1 MAHRWQQ
8 NQLTTSI
15 HRNLLTSTHFRKK
28 YDSYLVKL
36 QNACLTPCSS
46 VMCCRTFLSLLV
58 SLALWRCTSS
68 GHLFQ
73 KAEAPPVL
81 KHCPDTNELLICILT
96 RSFSNYWLAVL
107 LTSNY
112 FLTKLQSAKFSVT
125 RVNLIML
132 WTVGKCVFADKAPH
146 TAHLSQYGPLTVNLA
161 SYQRRMWE
169 KEAELLQQVDQCT

>member
-28 YDSYLVKL
+28 YDSHLVKL

-58 SLALWRCTSS
+58 SLALWHCTSS

-161 SYQRRMWE
+161 LYQRRMWE